1 MEEELNIYM
10 AVENKLQD
18 YCDSHRLGYMLNL
31 DAWPM
36 SMTIWHAAPAGQCAG
51 QLGMTEDVQPMRSQC
66 TWRLEADEII
76 LVPENGFHLSKKEMD
91 KPTGFLKKLELAWLR
106 VCFRRDREVPHG

>member
-18 YCDSHRLGYMLNL
+18 YCDSHRLGYVLNL

-36 SMTIWHAAPAGQCAG
+36 SMTIWYAAPAGQCAG
-51 QLGMTEDVQPMRSQC
+51 QLGMTEDVQPM
-66 TWRLEADEII
+66 LDII
-76 LVPENGFHLSKKEMD
+76 LAKAAGFVAGMN
-91 KPTGFLKKLELAWLR
+91 TAIQLEGR
-106 VCFRRDREVPHG
+106 KR